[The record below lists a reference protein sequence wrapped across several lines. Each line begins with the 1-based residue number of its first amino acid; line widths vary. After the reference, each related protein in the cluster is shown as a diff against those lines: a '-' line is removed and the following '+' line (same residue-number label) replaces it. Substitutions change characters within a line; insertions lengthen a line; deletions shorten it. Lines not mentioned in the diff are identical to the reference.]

1 MYAWRKHY
9 FRKKKSLVTLKKY
22 HNKIP
27 QRPIISKLSQYWP
40 QKQTHLIPIGILE
53 EYCNARKSATKCDSR
68 LSPSYTIKEQTRCE
82 ALEDY
87 FRNIILTFCLRLYN
101 QMYSL
106 CPRFKSHSFMKYLNF
121 CVKNSLALEKLKP
134 LNARF

>member
-1 MYAWRKHY
+1 MPENLPQNATVRYHRHTLLKNKH
-9 FRKKKSLVTLKKY
+9 
-22 HNKIP
+22 
-27 QRPIISKLSQYWP
+27 
-40 QKQTHLIPIGILE
+40 
-53 EYCNARKSATKCDSR
+53 A
-68 LSPSYTIKEQTRCE
+68 E